1 MFGHVI
7 GFLATPNREWEKI
20 GAKPAPENGIV
31 YTLVLAVLPVVAW
44 YYGVTAIGWRVA
56 DGEIIRLTTTSA
68 AVLVSLFYLAMIAAV
83 GCIGYFVHWMAR
95 NYGSE
100 STLLQGITVV
110 GYCATP
116 MFVLGLVGF
125 YPILWLDM
133 LVAVLA
139 VSWSLYLLYIGIP
152 AVMHI
157 PKEQGF
163 LFASAIVA
171 VCLVIL
177 IGMMGVTVVLWDM
190 GLMPVFAD

>member
-1 MFGHVI
+1 M
-7 GFLATPNREWEKI
+7 
-20 GAKPAPENGIV
+20 
-31 YTLVLAVLPVVAW
+31 
-44 YYGVTAIGWRVA
+44 
-56 DGEIIRLTTTSA
+56 
-68 AVLVSLFYLAMIAAV
+68 
-83 GCIGYFVHWMAR
+83 
-95 NYGSE
+95 
-100 STLLQGITVV
+100 
-110 GYCATP
+110 
-116 MFVLGLVGF
+116 
-125 YPILWLDM
+125 
-133 LVAVLA
+133 VAVLA